1 MALRVVTV
9 HAYVAILLSNSIFLA
24 CSAVVLFHFYFMQNP
39 SWMVWC
45 CLYPPAY
52 LVQDSLH
59 QEWGW
64 KVCDYYQ
71 QVRASSQACSTL
83 PLPDIMML
91 LLIVCCAHSIY
102 VDLPHVSSHAYITY
116 TTPHKQPT

>member
-9 HAYVAILLSNSIFLA
+9 HAYVAILLSNSIFLSLLA
-24 CSAVVLFHFYFMQNP
+24 CIAVVLFHFYFTQNP

-64 KVCDYYQ
+64 KVCGYYQ
-71 QVRASSQACSTL
+71 QV
-83 PLPDIMML
+83 
-91 LLIVCCAHSIY
+91 CALENVQLS
-102 VDLPHVSSHAYITY
+102 L
-116 TTPHKQPT
+116 

>member
-45 CLYPPAY
+45 CLYPPDY

-71 QVRASSQACSTL
+71 QVRAPENVQLSLS
-83 PLPDIMML
+83 
-91 LLIVCCAHSIY
+91 LI
-102 VDLPHVSSHAYITY
+102 
-116 TTPHKQPT
+116 